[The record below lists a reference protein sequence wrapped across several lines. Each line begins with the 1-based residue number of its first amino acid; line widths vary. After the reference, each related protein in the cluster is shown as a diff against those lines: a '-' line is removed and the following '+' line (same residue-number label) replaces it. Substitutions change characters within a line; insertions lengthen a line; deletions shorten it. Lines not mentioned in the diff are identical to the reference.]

1 MPELAELKLSAQY
14 INESCKDKIF
24 DNIKKNPVHKGH
36 EVHPPLDATV
46 YSDRVRIE
54 FTIKAESRG
63 KEMLLHIN
71 DSTLKFTFGMSGHF
85 KMTKTGEER
94 KHSHLMFYTK
104 DGYTLS
110 FVDVRRFGKWKWDTW
125 GKARGFDPTTDY
137 KDFCKDIQENL
148 HQRAF
153 DRPIGEALLNQRYF
167 NGIGNYLRAEILYKA
182 DQNPFESARD
192 AITNNPKILEYCNS
206 IPLEAFVLG
215 GGQLKQW
222 ENPFGV
228 EPDRFTK
235 WMKCYGNQGMK
246 TIRDRNGRRLWF
258 DPKWE
263 QHNELHI

>member
-14 INESCKDKIF
+14 VNEQCEGKVFND
-24 DNIKKNPVHKGH
+24 IKKNPVHKG
-36 EVHPPLDATV
+36 LDITAP
-46 YSDRVRIE
+46 YSE
-54 FTIKAESRG
+54 FSIRAESRG
-63 KEMLLHIN
+63 KEMLLFIN
-71 DSTLKFTFGMSGHF
+71 DEPLKFTFGMAGSF

-94 KHSHLMFYTK
+94 KHSHLMFYTD

-110 FVDVRRFGKWKWDTW
+110 FVDVRRFGKWKWDGW
-125 GKARGFDPTTDY
+125 NKGRGFDPTTNY
-137 KDFCKDIQENL
+137 EEFCKDIQENL
-148 HQRAF
+148 DHKVF
-153 DRPIGEALLNQRYF
+153 NNPIGEILLNQRFF

-182 DQNPFESARD
+182 NQDPFEEARV
-192 AITNNPKILEYCNS
+192 AIKNNPKIIAYCNT
-206 IPLEAFVLG
+206 IPLEAFMLG

-263 QHNELHI
+263 QYYELHI

>member
-14 INESCKDKIF
+14 INESCEGKTFIS
-24 DNIKKNPVHKGH
+24 IEKNPVHKGL
-36 EVHPPLDATV
+36 EIEKPYEEFYIQAT
-46 YSDRVRIE
+46 
-54 FTIKAESRG
+54 SRG
-63 KEMLLHIN
+63 KEMLLIIYN
-71 DSTLKFTFGMSGHF
+71 ALYEIVAPKTMKFTFGMAGHF

-94 KHSHLMFYTK
+94 KHSHLMFKTD

-125 GKARGFDPTTDY
+125 GSARGIDPTIDY
-137 KDFCKDIQENL
+137 KGFVTDIEENL

-182 DQNPFESARD
+182 DQNPFETARD
-192 AITNNPKILEYCNS
+192 AIKNNPKILAYCNS

-235 WMKCYGNQGMK
+235 WMKCYGNSNMN
-246 TIRDRNGRRLWF
+246 TVRDRNGRRLWF
-258 DPKWE
+258 DPKW
-263 QHNELHI
+263 NNKITTN